1 MAKEHNRSDLRSCY
15 AGETSQRTRSQIIKQ
30 GLTRPLIVLIKSPIV
45 LILAGFVSW
54 VYGLFYLLFATVS
67 STFTDSYGWS
77 AEISGLAYLSLGAG
91 LFIGVITVART
102 SDRAILA
109 LTKKNNGVFEPEMRL
124 SPMIFFAIIVP
135 ITFFW
140 YGWAA
145 DKHAHWIVTDLG
157 LVPFGIAISGVFVLA
172 QTYFVDAFPTHAASV
187 VAAAIFFRSVSGALL
202 PLAAPPLYASLGL
215 GWGNSILGFL
225 GIIMIPAPYLL
236 WKYGGIIR
244 NRYPVELDGK

>member
-15 AGETSQRTRSQIIKQ
+15 AGETSQRTRYQIIQQ
-30 GLTRPLIVLIKSPIV
+30 GLTRPLMVLIKSPIV

-109 LTKKNNGVFEPEMRL
+109 LTKKNNGVYEPEMRL
-124 SPMIFFAIIVP
+124 APMIFFAIIVP

-145 DKHAHWIVTDLG
+145 DKHAPWIVTDLG

-187 VAAAIFFRSVSGALL
+187 VAAAIFLRSVSGALL

-236 WKYGGIIR
+236 WKYGEIIR
-244 NRYPVELDGK
+244 NKYPVELDGK